1 MRIGVAQLNATVGD
15 LDGNLALAIDAYEQ
29 LVGQGVDLVAYPELF
44 LCGYPPRDLLLKTR
58 FVSDLAERLN
68 AFAEQTGSHP
78 GGDRVRGE
86 VGQGRRATFLQCSR
100 MVRGGQGGPGSPQAI
115 AADLRRIRRGP
126 LLRAG

>member
-58 FVSDLAERLN
+58 FVSDLAERLL
-68 AFAEQTGSHP
+68 AFAEQTGSTP
-78 GGDRVRGE
+78 AVIGYVEKSGKAA
-86 VGQGRRATFLQCSR
+86 GRPFYNS
-100 MVRGGQGGPGSPQAI
+100 
-115 AADLRRIRRGP
+115 AA
-126 LLRAG
+126 